1 MSARSSDAPRD
12 IHAEVT
18 ASIIAAIEAN
28 PGTPQMPWLQTT
40 QPLHLPRNAL
50 TKNVYNGINIL
61 QLWAT
66 GFVRGYEHQ
75 LWASYRQWAQ
85 LGAQVRQGERG
96 TAVAFYRQYEVEPKT
111 DDPDDDGNRR
121 VLKTSTV
128 FNLQQV
134 TGYSPPA
141 APVPRPRTID
151 PWQPL
156 EPVED
161 FIATTGADI
170 RHGGEQA
177 YFHRTHDF
185 IQMPDRTSF
194 VGTETSTPL
203 EAYYAV
209 LFHELAHWTGAS
221 SRLNRTFGERF
232 GDQAYAAEELVAEL
246 GAAFMSAEF
255 NIAPAPRADHAQYLA
270 RWLTVLK
277 SDKRAIFVA
286 AAKASEAV
294 RYLQQ
299 GGSLNHDANAHAQTV
314 EGSTSGHI
322 HGSHAATVASRVPY
336 RAA

>member
-1 MSARSSDAPRD
+1 MSARSAAAPRD

-28 PGTPQMPWLQTT
+28 PGTPQLPWLQST

-50 TKNVYNGINIL
+50 TRNNYNGINIL
-61 QLWAT
+61 ALWAA
-66 GFVRGYEHQ
+66 GFRQGYEHQ
-75 LWASYRQWAQ
+75 IWASYRQWSQ

-96 TAVAFYRQYEVEPKT
+96 TAVAFYKAYEVEPKA

-121 VLKTSTV
+121 VLKTSVV
-128 FNLQQV
+128 FNIRQV
-134 TGYSPPA
+134 TGYPPPA
-141 APVPRPRTID
+141 APTPQPRSSD

-170 RHGGEQA
+170 RHGGDQA
-177 YFHRTHDF
+177 YFHRKDDF

-209 LFHELAHWTGAS
+209 FLHELAHWTGAS

-246 GAAFMSAEF
+246 GSAFMSAEL
-255 NIAPAPRADHAQYLA
+255 NITPAPRADHAQYLA
-270 RWLTVLK
+270 HWLRLLK
-277 SDKRAIFVA
+277 SDNRAIFVA

-299 GGSLNHDANAHAQTV
+299 CGSLNPDANLTV
-314 EGSTSGHI
+314 SRVERSHSAPGHD
-322 HGSHAATVASRVPY
+322 GLAATPGRGV
-336 RAA
+336 

>member
-1 MSARSSDAPRD
+1 MPARSSAAARD

-28 PGTPQMPWLQTT
+28 PDAPQLPWLQSTR
-40 QPLHLPRNAL
+40 PLHLPRNAL
-50 TKNVYNGINIL
+50 TRNSYNGINIL
-61 QLWAT
+61 ALWAT
-66 GFVRGYEHQ
+66 GFRQGYEHQ
-75 LWASYRQWAQ
+75 IWASYRQWTQ

-96 TAVAFYRQYEVEPKT
+96 TVVAFYKAYEVEPKV

-121 VLKTSTV
+121 VLKTSIV
-128 FNLQQV
+128 FNLHQV
-134 TGYSPPA
+134 TGYA
-141 APVPRPRTID
+141 APASPLPLAPPDD
-151 PWQPL
+151 PWAPL

-177 YFHRTHDF
+177 YFHRSYDF

-203 EAYYAV
+203 EAYYGV
-209 LFHELAHWTGAS
+209 LLHELTHWTGAS

-255 NIAPAPRADHAQYLA
+255 HITPAPRADHPQYLA
-270 RWLTVLK
+270 HWLKILK
-277 SDKRAIFVA
+277 SDNRAIFVA

-294 RYLQQ
+294 RYLYS
-299 GGSLNHDANAHAQTV
+299 GTELVSKGSQ
-314 EGSTSGHI
+314 S
-322 HGSHAATVASRVPY
+322 AA
-336 RAA
+336 

>member
-1 MSARSSDAPRD
+1 MPATPIPRD

-28 PGTPQMPWLQTT
+28 PCTPQLPWHRST
-40 QPLHLPRNAL
+40 QPLHLPCNVL
-50 TKNVYNGINIL
+50 TKNTYQGINIL

-66 GFVRGYEHQ
+66 GFVRGYDQQ

-85 LGAQVRQGERG
+85 VGAQVRTGERG
-96 TAVAFYRQYEVEPKT
+96 TSVAFYKAYEVEPKA

-128 FNLQQV
+128 FNIHQV
-134 TGYSPPA
+134 TGYSLPAPTPPRS
-141 APVPRPRTID
+141 PPTN

-156 EPVED
+156 EQVED

-177 YFHRTHDF
+177 YFHRTLDYV
-185 IQMPDRTSF
+185 QMPERTSF
-194 VGTETSTPL
+194 IGTDTSSPL
-203 EAYYAV
+203 EAYYSV
-209 LFHELAHWTGAS
+209 LFHELTHWTGAPA
-221 SRLNRTFGERF
+221 RLDRTFGQRF

-246 GAAFMSAEF
+246 GAAFMAAELHVT
-255 NIAPAPRADHAQYLA
+255 PAPRADHAQYLA
-270 RWLTVLK
+270 HWLKLLK
-277 SDKRAIFVA
+277 SDKRAIFTA

-299 GGSLNHDANAHAQTV
+299 GGSLNNRA
-314 EGSTSGHI
+314 
-322 HGSHAATVASRVPY
+322 VA
-336 RAA
+336 